1 MARFYGVIGYA
12 ETKQTEPGV
21 FEEVITERNYF
32 GDVNRST
39 RRLESSGGI
48 NDNININNEISI
60 IADPYAIQNIYAMR
74 YIEFQGAKW
83 KVTNAEV
90 QYPRIKLTVG
100 GLWNE

>member
-1 MARFYGVIGYA
+1 MGRFYGVIGYA

-32 GDVNRST
+32 GDVNRNA
-39 RRLESSGGI
+39 RRLESSSSV

-60 IADPYAIQNIYAMR
+60 VADPYAIQNIYAMR
-74 YIEFQGAKW
+74 YIEWMGAKW
-83 KVTNAEV
+83 KITNVEV
-90 QYPRIKLTVG
+90 QYPRLKLNVG

>member
-1 MARFYGVIGYA
+1 MGRFYGVIGYA
-12 ETKQTEPGV
+12 ETKQTSPGV
-21 FEEVITERNYF
+21 FEEIITERNYF
-32 GDVNRST
+32 GDITRSS
-39 RRLESSGGI
+39 RRLESSGGV

-60 IADPYAIQNIYAMR
+60 VADPYAIQNIYAMR
-74 YIEFQGAKW
+74 YIEFMGAAW